1 MERRLTVQ
9 YSKPIF
15 VELQEAI
22 VVQATG
28 VNKLWGNTVTW
39 PVRDLGPNGCR
50 VNRQFSDFLWL
61 RNQLKE
67 SHMFI
72 PGLPPKTGLFS
83 RIHQEP
89 ETIAEELRFKLER
102 FLNRIYERGFLRTHP
117 ATKAFMTAQNL
128 TKEKAFKDY
137 EAESKNVG
145 DRRKVINLREAFPGI
160 DEAEFPEDIGNNS
173 EDAVVRLQEIF
184 REYKKS
190 LFDILFQM
198 QKFIISLHARSAM
211 DGNLAD
217 IVSDNLETE
226 RSNEGTMRSTIAKV
240 GIVKNIREWASYYER
255 IGKSVE
261 RQLLHPL
268 GYEYEDA
275 NSWIQLCD
283 YCRRVRLRFQTANK
297 RVETLTASKKA
308 AEEKGQDSPPAK
320 KSRNPFSRLTS
331 GPKWGETQ
339 ETELEIALIRQN
351 ELEKLTEL
359 TEKVVLVYER
369 PKHWNGKNR
378 SFNLTWG
385 DFKSEHAEMC
395 SKLNNIIK
403 SSQDP
408 GGIEDSKLSLWE

>member
-1 MERRLTVQ
+1 MERRLTVH
-9 YSKPIF
+9 YSKPVF
-15 VELQEAI
+15 VEMQEAFT
-22 VVQATG
+22 VQATG
-28 VNKLWGNTVTW
+28 VNKLWGNSVMW

-83 RIHQEP
+83 KIHQEQ

-102 FLNRIYERGFLRTHP
+102 FLNRIYERKFLRTHP

-128 TKEKAFKDY
+128 SKEQSFKDY
-137 EAESKNVG
+137 EAESKKVG
-145 DRRKVINLREAFPGI
+145 DRQKVVNLREAFPGI

-198 QKFIISLHARSAM
+198 QKFIISLHARSSM
-211 DGNLAD
+211 DENLAA

-226 RSNEGTMRSTIAKV
+226 RSFEGKLRCSSSKV
-240 GIVKNIREWASYYER
+240 GIAKRTQEWASYYENT
-255 IGKSVE
+255 GKCVE

-283 YCRRVRLRFQTANK
+283 SCRRVRLRYQTVNK
-297 RVETLTASKKA
+297 RVETLTAAKNA

-331 GPKWGETQ
+331 GGKWGEAQ
-339 ETELEIALIRQN
+339 ETELEIALIRQS
-351 ELEKLTEL
+351 ELKKLTEL

-378 SFNLTWG
+378 SFNRTWA
-385 DFKSEHAEMC
+385 DFKEQHGEMC
-395 SKLNNIIK
+395 LKLNSIIK
-403 SSQDP
+403 SSQSSGD
-408 GGIEDSKLSLWE
+408 